1 MDTKQ
6 HLTVVAALNIGLGA
20 LGVVLAMIAFVVLA
34 GVGLLIATEDPNA
47 LPILTF
53 IAVIAAGFFLITSVP
68 DIIGGIGL
76 VKRQSWARI
85 LVLILSVL
93 KLINFPLGTIVG
105 VYSIWVLM
113 QDEAVQLLSPRS
125 SS

>member
-6 HLTVVAALNIGLGA
+6 HLTVVAALNIGLGV

-34 GVGLLIATEDPNA
+34 GIGLLSGDADA

-53 IAVIAAGFFLITSVP
+53 IAVIAGGFLLITSVP

-85 LVLILSVL
+85 LVLILSDL

-105 VYSIWVLM
+105 IYSIWVLM
-113 QDEAVQLLSPRS
+113 QDEAVQMLDR
-125 SS
+125 

>member
-1 MDTKQ
+1 M
-6 HLTVVAALNIGLGA
+6 AFYFAPIG
-20 LGVVLAMIAFVVLA
+20 VLS
-34 GVGLLIATEDPNA
+34 GDKEA

-53 IAVIAAGFFLITSVP
+53 IAVISAGFLAIISVP

-76 VKRQSWARI
+76 LKWQPWARI
-85 LVLILSVL
+85 LVLILSVI

-113 QDEAVQLLSPRS
+113 QNEVAGLFAHRS
-125 SS
+125 GS

>member
-1 MDTKQ
+1 MDMKQ
-6 HLTVVAALNIGLGA
+6 HVTVVAALNIGLGA
-20 LGVVLAMIAFVVLA
+20 LGVVLGMIAFVVLA
-34 GVGLLIATEDPNA
+34 GIGLLSGDADA

-53 IAVIAAGFFLITSVP
+53 IAVIAAGFLLIISVP

-113 QDEAVQLLSPRS
+113 QDEAVQLLSLS
-125 SS
+125 SSS

>member
-1 MDTKQ
+1 MDMKQ
-6 HLTVVAALNIGLGA
+6 HVTVAAALNIGLGV
-20 LGVVLAMIAFVVLA
+20 LGVVLAIIAFTVLA
-34 GVGLLIATEDPNA
+34 GIGFLIAASGDPDA
-47 LPILTF
+47 MPILTF

-93 KLINFPLGTIVG
+93 KLINIPLGTIVG

-113 QDEAVQLLSPRS
+113 QDEAVQMLDR
-125 SS
+125 

>member
-1 MDTKQ
+1 MDMKQ
-6 HLTVVAALNIGLGA
+6 HINVVGALCIGLGA
-20 LGVVLAMIAFVVLA
+20 LGVVLAIIAFVVLA
-34 GVGLLIATEDPNA
+34 GIGLLLVEELDA

-53 IAVIAAGFFLITSVP
+53 IAVIAAGFLLIISVP

-113 QDEAVQLLSPRS
+113 QDEAVQMLDR
-125 SS
+125 

>member
-1 MDTKQ
+1 MDMKQ
-6 HLTVVAALNIGLGA
+6 HITVVAALNIGLGA
-20 LGVVLAMIAFVVLA
+20 LGVLLSIITFVVLTGI
-34 GVGLLIATEDPNA
+34 GVLSGDRDA

-53 IAVIAAGFFLITSVP
+53 IAVIAAGFLAVISVP
-68 DIIGGIGL
+68 DTIGGIGL
-76 VKRQSWARI
+76 LKRQPWARI

-113 QDEAVQLLSPRS
+113 QDEAVQLLTAS
-125 SS
+125 S

>member
-6 HLTVVAALNIGLGA
+6 HLTVVAALNIGLGV

-34 GVGLLIATEDPNA
+34 GSGFLIAASGDADAMPILGFFAFIAGGFLLI
-47 LPILTF
+47 I
-53 IAVIAAGFFLITSVP
+53 SVP

-93 KLINFPLGTIVG
+93 KLINIPLGTIVG

-113 QDEAVQLLSPRS
+113 QDEAVQILDR
-125 SS
+125 

>member
-6 HLTVVAALNIGLGA
+6 HLTVVAALNIGLGV
-20 LGVVLAMIAFVVLA
+20 LGVVLAMIPFVVLA
-34 GVGLLIATEDPNA
+34 GIVLLPGDADA
-47 LPILTF
+47 LPVLTF
-53 IAVIAAGFFLITSVP
+53 IAVIAAGFLFIISVP

-76 VKRQSWARI
+76 IKRQSWARI

-93 KLINFPLGTIVG
+93 KLINIPLGTIVG

>member
-1 MDTKQ
+1 MDMEQ
-6 HLTVVAALNIGLGA
+6 HIKVAAALNIA
-20 LGVVLAMIAFVVLA
+20 LGVLGLVLGMIAFVVLA
-34 GVGLLIATEDPNA
+34 GIGFLIAASGDPDV

-53 IAVIAAGFFLITSVP
+53 IAVITAGFFLITSVP

-93 KLINFPLGTIVG
+93 KLINIPLGTIVG

-113 QDEAVQLLSPRS
+113 QDEAVQILDR
-125 SS
+125 

>member
-1 MDTKQ
+1 MDMKQ
-6 HLTVVAALNIGLGA
+6 HVTVVGALCIGLGA
-20 LGVVLAMIAFVVLA
+20 LGAVFAILTFVFLTGIGVLS
-34 GVGLLIATEDPNA
+34 GDRDA
-47 LPILTF
+47 LPILMF
-53 IAVIAAGFFLITSVP
+53 IAVIAAGFLAVISVP

-76 VKRQSWARI
+76 LKRQPWARI

-93 KLINFPLGTIVG
+93 KLINFPLGTVVG

-113 QDEAVQLLSPRS
+113 QDEAVQLLSPAS

>member
-1 MDTKQ
+1 MDMKQ
-6 HLTVVAALNIGLGA
+6 HVTVVGALCIGLGA
-20 LGVVLAMIAFVVLA
+20 LGAVFAILTFVFLTGIGVLS
-34 GVGLLIATEDPNA
+34 GDRDA
-47 LPILTF
+47 LPILMF
-53 IAVIAAGFFLITSVP
+53 IAVIAAGFLAVISVP

-76 VKRQSWARI
+76 LKRQPWARI

-93 KLINFPLGTIVG
+93 KLINFPLGTVVG

-113 QDEAVQLLSPRS
+113 QDEAVQLLSPTS

>member
-6 HLTVVAALNIGLGA
+6 HITVVAALNIGLGT
-20 LGVVLAMIAFVVLA
+20 LGVVLAIIAFVVLA
-34 GVGLLIATEDPNA
+34 GIGLLSGDPDA

-53 IAVIAAGFFLITSVP
+53 IAVIAGGFFLITSVP
-68 DIIGGIGL
+68 DIVGGIAL

-85 LVLILSVL
+85 LILILSVL

-113 QDEAVQLLSPRS
+113 QDEAVQMLDR
-125 SS
+125 

>member
-1 MDTKQ
+1 MDMKE
-6 HLTVVAALNIGLGA
+6 HVTVVGALCIGLGA
-20 LGVVLAMIAFVVLA
+20 LGVVLAIIAFVVLA
-34 GVGLLIATEDPNA
+34 GIGVLSGDREA

-53 IAVIAAGFFLITSVP
+53 IAVISAGFLAVISVP

-76 VKRQSWARI
+76 LRRQSWARI
-85 LVLILSVL
+85 LVLILSVI

-105 VYSIWVLM
+105 IYSIWVLM
-113 QDEAVQLLSPRS
+113 QNEVAQLFARGS

>member
-1 MDTKQ
+1 MKQ
-6 HLTVVAALNIGLGA
+6 HITVVAALNIGLGA
-20 LGVVLAMIAFVVLA
+20 LGVVLGMIAFVFLA
-34 GVGLLIATEDPNA
+34 GIGLLSGDRDAM
-47 LPILTF
+47 PILTF
-53 IAVIAAGFFLITSVP
+53 IAVIAAGFLLIISVP

-76 VKRQSWARI
+76 LRRKSWARI

-93 KLINFPLGTIVG
+93 KLINFPLGTAVG

-113 QDEAVQLLSPRS
+113 QDEAVQLPSPRS

>member
-1 MDTKQ
+1 MDMKE
-6 HLTVVAALNIGLGA
+6 HVTVVGALCIGLGA
-20 LGVVLAMIAFVVLA
+20 LGLALAIIAFVFFAGIGVLL
-34 GVGLLIATEDPNA
+34 GDQEA

-53 IAVIAAGFFLITSVP
+53 IGVISAGFLAVISVP

-76 VKRQSWARI
+76 LRRWSWARI

-105 VYSIWVLM
+105 IYSIWVLM
-113 QDEAVQLLSPRS
+113 QDEVAQLFAPR
-125 SS
+125 

>member
-6 HLTVVAALNIGLGA
+6 HLTVVAALNIGLGV

-34 GVGLLIATEDPNA
+34 GIGLLSGDPDA
-47 LPILTF
+47 MPILTF

-113 QDEAVQLLSPRS
+113 QDEAVQMLDR
-125 SS
+125 

>member
-6 HLTVVAALNIGLGA
+6 HVTVVAALNIGLGA
-20 LGVVLAMIAFVVLA
+20 LGLVLAMIVFVVLVGA
-34 GVGLLIATEDPNA
+34 GFLIAASGDA
-47 LPILTF
+47 DAVPILTF
-53 IAVIAAGFFLITSVP
+53 IAVIAAGFLFITSVP

-113 QDEAVQLLSPRS
+113 QDEAVQMLDR
-125 SS
+125 

>member
-1 MDTKQ
+1 MDMKE
-6 HLTVVAALNIGLGA
+6 HVTVVGALCIGLGA
-20 LGVVLAMIAFVVLA
+20 LGVVLAIIAFVFFAGIGVLS
-34 GVGLLIATEDPNA
+34 GDREA

-53 IAVIAAGFFLITSVP
+53 IAVVSAGFLAIISVP

-76 VKRQSWARI
+76 LKWQPWARI
-85 LVLILSVL
+85 LVLILSVI

-113 QDEAVQLLSPRS
+113 QNEVAGLFARGSGS
-125 SS
+125 

>member
-1 MDTKQ
+1 MDMKQ
-6 HLTVVAALNIGLGA
+6 HVTVVAALNIGLGA
-20 LGVVLAMIAFVVLA
+20 LGVVLGMIAFVVLA
-34 GVGLLIATEDPNA
+34 GIGLLSGDADA

-53 IAVIAAGFFLITSVP
+53 IAVIAAGFLLIISVP

>member
-6 HLTVVAALNIGLGA
+6 HVTVVAALNIGLGA
-20 LGVVLAMIAFVVLA
+20 LGLVLAMIVFVVLVGA
-34 GVGLLIATEDPNA
+34 GFLIAASGDA
-47 LPILTF
+47 DAVPILTF
-53 IAVIAAGFFLITSVP
+53 IAVIAAGFLFITSVP

-105 VYSIWVLM
+105 VQYLGS
-113 QDEAVQLLSPRS
+113 DAG
-125 SS
+125 

>member
-6 HLTVVAALNIGLGA
+6 HVTVVAALNIGLGA
-20 LGVVLAMIAFVVLA
+20 LGLVLGIIAFVVLA
-34 GVGLLIATEDPNA
+34 GIGLLSGDPDA
-47 LPILTF
+47 MPILTF

-93 KLINFPLGTIVG
+93 KLINIPLGTIVG
-105 VYSIWVLM
+105 VYSIWVLV
-113 QDEAVQLLSPRS
+113 QDEAVQMLDR
-125 SS
+125 

>member
-1 MDTKQ
+1 MDMKQ
-6 HLTVVAALNIGLGA
+6 HVTVVAALNIGLGV

-34 GVGLLIATEDPNA
+34 GIGLLSRNPP
-47 LPILTF
+47 LPILTTIAF
-53 IAVIAAGFFLITSVP
+53 IAGGFLLITSVP

-85 LVLILSVL
+85 LVLILSVI
-93 KLINFPLGTIVG
+93 KLINIPLGTIVG
-105 VYSIWVLM
+105 IYSIWVLM
-113 QDEAVQLLSPRS
+113 QDEAVQLFARGS

>member
-1 MDTKQ
+1 MDMKE
-6 HLTVVAALNIGLGA
+6 HVTVVGALCIGLGA
-20 LGVVLAMIAFVVLA
+20 LGVVLAIIAFVVLA
-34 GVGLLIATEDPNA
+34 GIGVLSGDQDA

-53 IAVIAAGFFLITSVP
+53 IAVISAGFLAVISVP

-76 VKRQSWARI
+76 LRRQPWARI
-85 LVLILSVL
+85 LVLILSVI

-105 VYSIWVLM
+105 IYSIWVLM
-113 QDEAVQLLSPRS
+113 QNEVAQLFARGS